1 MSNCWVGLGQGCLLQ
16 FYRTDFR
23 CYNRHFRGQLSPTP
37 YSWLISNSNHSYLLL
52 GVHTFSKMSLW
63 GSDSKQTPNRSFKG
77 TRMNFCTWVIRWC
90 PSTRIEGKPALTSI
104 VRNEVAGEAC
114 ADCLSPNPPSVLQC
128 PPLCFPSDFSEQ
140 LSHPSTPLHLCAHVC
155 VRVCAC
161 VSSSMC
167 AWVHIR
173 GVGWL
178 SSPVVLPLIFEAG
191 SHLFRWASSWVSRK
205 DAPSPIHPQRGR

>member
-1 MSNCWVGLGQGCLLQ
+1 MSNRWVGLGQGCLLQ

-23 CYNRHFRGQLSPTP
+23 CCNRHFRGQLSPTP
-37 YSWLISNSNHSYLLL
+37 YSWLSNSNHSYLLL

-114 ADCLSPNPPSVLQC
+114 ANCLSPNPPSVLQC

-140 LSHPSTPLHLCAHVC
+140 LSHPLHT
-155 VRVCAC
+155 
-161 VSSSMC
+161 
-167 AWVHIR
+167 
-173 GVGWL
+173 
-178 SSPVVLPLIFEAG
+178 SSPVCTRLCTCVCMCVLEYVCVGAYQRCWLAVFP
-191 SHLFRWASSWVSRK
+191 SCSSPYFWGWVSLV
-205 DAPSPIHPQRGR
+205 QVG